1 MKKGLNSMNKP
12 KAEYFEDYHFHNTL
26 DTNIWNVPKHFY
38 PQERDWTC
46 SIAVLRTI
54 LSSFSD
60 VASEDEIIEKYGF
73 KEGPHYSC
81 EIQEKNVI
89 DSKKVRVYYGCNYR
103 NSGRDFSEILNLLK
117 NGYYVAVE
125 TMINFDH
132 WVVLLGYSH
141 LGDFDD
147 DMITYY
153 CPYFSEIRTVHFS
166 EFVEMWKSGNYAQND
181 VVNDF
186 IAVKGRD

>member
-1 MKKGLNSMNKP
+1 MEKC
-12 KAEYFEDYHFHNTL
+12 KAEYFEDYKFHNKL
-26 DTNIWNVPKHFY
+26 EENIWNVPKHFY
-38 PQERDWTC
+38 RQERDWTC

-54 LSSFSD
+54 LSSIYNIGT
-60 VASEDEIIEKYGF
+60 EDEILKKYNF
-73 KEGPHYSC
+73 QPGPHYSA
-81 EIQEKNVI
+81 EIQEKGII
-89 DSKKVRVYYGCNYR
+89 DSRKVKVYYGCYYK
-103 NSGRDFSEILNLLK
+103 NSPKDMSEIIELLK
-117 NGYYVAVE
+117 NGFFVAME

-153 CPYFSEIRTVHFS
+153 CPYFSEVRTVHFS
-166 EFVEMWKSGNYAQND
+166 EFVEMWKSGNYAEND

-186 IAVKGRD
+186 IAVKNREG